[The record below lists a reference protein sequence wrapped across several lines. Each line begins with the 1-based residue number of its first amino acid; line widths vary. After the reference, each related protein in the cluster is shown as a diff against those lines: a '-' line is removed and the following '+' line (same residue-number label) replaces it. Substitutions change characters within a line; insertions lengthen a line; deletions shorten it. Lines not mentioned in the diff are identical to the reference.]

1 MLFQMLEESRPS
13 KIQATETL
21 LLQQKQQQQ
30 QQQQQHQHHH
40 HQQQQ
45 QQQLLQQQ
53 QQQQQLPSVSR
64 CHAATQ
70 CCLNLTYKT
79 AKGVQVQPK
88 TQARCKGDFLK

>member
-21 LLQQKQQQQ
+21 LLQQQQQ
-30 QQQQQHQHHH
+30 QQQQQHHHH
-40 HQQQQ
+40 HQQ
-45 QQQLLQQQ
+45 QQQ

-88 TQARCKGDFLK
+88 TQARCKGDFRHY

>member
-1 MLFQMLEESRPS
+1 MLEESRPS

-21 LLQQKQQQQ
+21 LLQQ
-30 QQQQQHQHHH
+30 QQQHHHHYHH

-45 QQQLLQQQ
+45 QQQEQQEQ
-53 QQQQQLPSVSR
+53 QELPSVSR

-79 AKGVQVQPK
+79 AKGVQAQPK
-88 TQARCKGDFLK
+88 TQSRCKDDFRHY

>member
-21 LLQQKQQQQ
+21 LLQQ
-30 QQQQQHQHHH
+30 
-40 HQQQQ
+40 
-45 QQQLLQQQ
+45 QQQ

-88 TQARCKGDFLK
+88 TQSRCKGDFHHY